1 MKKYY
6 LGLLLLIS
14 VLLSS
19 CNSLTEATAQMPAIT
34 EALPIEIPTT
44 IVEETILPSE
54 TVMSEE
60 TIETTVRTQENID
73 AAWEARLQD
82 TTDVDLSAVR
92 ITDGKIQVSDEY
104 PELKTVVDAIV
115 EEHESIASNLGIAM
129 GHYMITRF
137 DSKCLCFI
145 YDGCNNPSSTVWSYK
160 PYNFRLDGTELELE
174 DVVTDIELYCEY
186 GAEII
191 NSYDVYTYVIDGDII
206 DVSEVILGLRSY
218 QWLMTESSIVFYSK
232 RYVITGIPYKQTAD
246 LINPEFLPN
255 GRNCYGTSNY
265 GTIEFSSNEFVSG
278 NESVPRIEE
287 DTLFPSINCI
297 SINYVSDLA
306 ERGYECGYYG
316 DCFPQYLRIDDRAYV
331 YFFGHG
337 EYDDVHFAALY
348 EITDGTP
355 QFLYGSD
362 AESFVN
368 DPMDIVN
375 LVG

>member
-19 CNSLTEATAQMPAIT
+19 CNSLTETTTHMSAIT
-34 EALPIEIPTT
+34 EATPLDTT
-44 IVEETILPSE
+44 SIIEETILPSE

-104 PELKTVVDAIV
+104 PELKTAVDEIG
-115 EEHESIASNLGIAM
+115 EEHESIASSFDRDM
-129 GHYMITRF
+129 GRYMITRF

-145 YDGCNNPSSTVWSYK
+145 YRGCNDSSSPLWSYK
-160 PYNFRLDGTELELE
+160 TYNLQLDGSEIKVE
-174 DVVTDIELYCEY
+174 DVIIDIDLYCECGADILDNY
-186 GAEII
+186 GA
-191 NSYDVYTYVIDGDII
+191 NNYVIEGDII
-206 DVSEVILGLRSY
+206 DVSEVMLGLRSY

-232 RYVITGIPYKQTAD
+232 HDEITGIPYKQTAD
-246 LINPEFLPN
+246 LINPEFLPSN
-255 GRNCYGTSNY
+255 GNRYGISNY
-265 GTIEFSSNEFVSG
+265 GTIEFHDNEFITG
-278 NESVPRIEE
+278 YEWVPENID
-287 DTLFPSINCI
+287 DTLFPSINNTN
-297 SINYVSDLA
+297 INYVNELA

-316 DCFPQYLRIDDRAYV
+316 YCYPQYLYIDGRSYV
-331 YFFGHG
+331 YFYGHG
-337 EYDDVHFAALY
+337 MYDDVHFAALY